1 MVMYVENN
9 YPFQFLLHI
18 THDKINMYIIFARGF
33 DSGLGFFCA
42 RGSRWK
48 YFQIFH
54 PKNRYN
60 GFSKKH
66 QKNGVYSR
74 LVNKPTV
81 IVIY

>member
-42 RGSRWK
+42 RGSR
-48 YFQIFH
+48 
-54 PKNRYN
+54 
-60 GFSKKH
+60 
-66 QKNGVYSR
+66 
-74 LVNKPTV
+74 
-81 IVIY
+81 